1 MELSKSS
8 RDRDTTGVKSVVL
21 EAEEEEVN
29 ATQTLLHGGNSH
41 TRSLQQS
48 PSWGVCLN
56 CIVYMFAGM
65 SAPATMASS
74 GYYFGTLMLTYSF
87 ASTYYTGELLGVL
100 CKRFPEALDYY
111 ATESAEKD
119 ASFASKGIRAL
130 PGVAALLEM
139 LHQHSRRN
147 STDTNVIVA
156 LCTGNLEPIGWLKM
170 QALGLKPFFT
180 APALGGF
187 GSDYWGQDT
196 KKASEDRA
204 QLLRVA
210 RQKAEASLKKGESPT
225 ADIGTIDRHV
235 HVGDSPF
242 DIKAAELAEAVPLG
256 VTTGVFSEQELRE
269 VSSTPGDIKVL
280 DSLANGPDTLA
291 FILGEET
298 QA

>member
-1 MELSKSS
+1 
-8 RDRDTTGVKSVVL
+8 
-21 EAEEEEVN
+21 
-29 ATQTLLHGGNSH
+29 
-41 TRSLQQS
+41 
-48 PSWGVCLN
+48 
-56 CIVYMFAGM
+56 
-65 SAPATMASS
+65 
-74 GYYFGTLMLTYSF
+74 
-87 ASTYYTGELLGVL
+87 
-100 CKRFPEALDYY
+100 
-111 ATESAEKD
+111 
-119 ASFASKGIRAL
+119 
-130 PGVAALLEM
+130 
-139 LHQHSRRN
+139 
-147 STDTNVIVA
+147 
-156 LCTGNLEPIGWLKM
+156 LKM

-204 QLLRVA
+204 QLLRIA
-210 RQKAEASLKKGESPT
+210 RQKAEASLKKEESPT